1 MNRSYWSGIGSFLPG
16 EKSVSQ
22 VGGVRLYDGEDRT
35 DFESG
40 VLQLTTHRLLWD
52 DEEQE
57 GRSLAF
63 DLKLVDKLDTVQ
75 SGFRRSAKIKVYLLQ
90 APASQTG
97 GPSNVNKHNFV
108 QLSFRKGGQEE
119 FNIQLKE
126 QLKSKLWE
134 KTPDDVTGGLK
145 LRKGIVGIER
155 HIEKKQ
161 RESDRQVSGAFK
173 DLDAL
178 IDKAKEMVNVVNKFA
193 AKIEEK
199 KGNVSDDETAQF
211 RSYML
216 SVGISNP
223 VTRDSNVSNSEY
235 HRKLSR
241 ELADFLQV
249 PLIDSGGMI
258 SVTDVYCMYNRAR
271 GLELVSPD
279 DVVSACQ
286 LFQSLDLPMR
296 LRVFDS
302 GVLVVQSLVH
312 NEANVIEE
320 TSKLIT
326 ENSSLTAQELSN
338 LVGVAIMLATERLL
352 LTEAAGKACRD
363 DSVEG
368 LRFYPNKFIDQ

>member
-57 GRSLAF
+57 
-63 DLKLVDKLDTVQ
+63 
-75 SGFRRSAKIKVYLLQ
+75 
-90 APASQTG
+90 
-97 GPSNVNKHNFV
+97 
-108 QLSFRKGGQEE
+108 
-119 FNIQLKE
+119 
-126 QLKSKLWE
+126 
-134 KTPDDVTGGLK
+134 
-145 LRKGIVGIER
+145 
-155 HIEKKQ
+155 
-161 RESDRQVSGAFK
+161 
-173 DLDAL
+173 
-178 IDKAKEMVNVVNKFA
+178 
-193 AKIEEK
+193 
-199 KGNVSDDETAQF
+199 
-211 RSYML
+211 
-216 SVGISNP
+216 
-223 VTRDSNVSNSEY
+223 
-235 HRKLSR
+235 
-241 ELADFLQV
+241 
-249 PLIDSGGMI
+249 DSGGMI

-326 ENSSLTAQELSN
+326 EHSSLTAQELSN

-352 LTEAAGKACRD
+352 LTEEAGKACRD

>member
-1 MNRSYWSGIGSFLPG
+1 
-16 EKSVSQ
+16 
-22 VGGVRLYDGEDRT
+22 
-35 DFESG
+35 
-40 VLQLTTHRLLWD
+40 
-52 DEEQE
+52 
-57 GRSLAF
+57 
-63 DLKLVDKLDTVQ
+63 
-75 SGFRRSAKIKVYLLQ
+75 
-90 APASQTG
+90 
-97 GPSNVNKHNFV
+97 
-108 QLSFRKGGQEE
+108 
-119 FNIQLKE
+119 
-126 QLKSKLWE
+126 
-134 KTPDDVTGGLK
+134 
-145 LRKGIVGIER
+145 
-155 HIEKKQ
+155 
-161 RESDRQVSGAFK
+161 
-173 DLDAL
+173 
-178 IDKAKEMVNVVNKFA
+178 
-193 AKIEEK
+193 
-199 KGNVSDDETAQF
+199 
-211 RSYML
+211 ML

-235 HRKLSR
+235 HKKLSR

-326 ENSSLTAQELSN
+326 EHSSLTAQELSN

-352 LTEAAGKACRD
+352 LTEEAGKACRD